1 MRLTAELVALCER
14 VVEDPGLDP
23 TLDRLTD
30 TDVRDAAQALAAEL
44 NGDALWLF
52 AYGSLIWKP
61 AFDPVESRRAVA
73 RGWHRAFTMNMLS
86 WRGSPEAPGLMMVL
100 ERGGSCHGVA
110 YQLPEADHSTQIARM
125 IERETAYRRDLAS
138 IRWIDIDT
146 GPKRVRALAFWA
158 TARRGGFGH
167 KLSEEET
174 ARRIAAACGHVG
186 SNAAYLYH
194 TVAGL
199 EEFGIRD
206 RNLWRLQ
213 ELVAD
218 EILRSRG

>member
-14 VVEDPGLDP
+14 KVEDPGPDP
-23 TLDRLTD
+23 SLTRLTEA
-30 TDVRDAAQALAAEL
+30 DVREASKALAAEL
-44 NGDALWLF
+44 NGAPLWLF

-61 AFDPVESRRAVA
+61 AFDAIETSRAVA
-73 RGWHRAFTMNMLS
+73 RGWHRAFTMEMLR
-86 WRGSPEAPGLMMVL
+86 WRGSPDAPGLMMVL

-110 YQLPEADHSTQIARM
+110 YQLPDTDHSVQIARM
-125 IERETAYRRDLAS
+125 IERETEYVGDLAS
-138 IRWIDIDT
+138 IRWLEVDT
-146 GPKRVRALAFWA
+146 GAGRVRALAFWA
-158 TARRGGFGH
+158 TERRGGFGQ
-167 KLSEEET
+167 KLSEVET
-174 ARRIAAACGHVG
+174 ARRISAACGHVG

-199 EEFGIRD
+199 EGFGIRD

-218 EILRSRG
+218 EIERTRL